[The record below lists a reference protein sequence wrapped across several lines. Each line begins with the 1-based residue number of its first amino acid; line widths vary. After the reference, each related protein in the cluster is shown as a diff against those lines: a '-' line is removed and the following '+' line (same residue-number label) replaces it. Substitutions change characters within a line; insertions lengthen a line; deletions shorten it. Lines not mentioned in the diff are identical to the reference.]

1 MFAVSPQDVGTVLQ
15 LTTEFDAI
23 VIAPWAT
30 VEKAGSGPI
39 LRGVP
44 RPLGSTALGC
54 GVAAGAEVAGVV
66 LAGAGVLDGAGLAFA
81 EAGAGAE
88 AGAEA
93 DDGPAGLTPGGGV
106 APIAGAALA
115 IPTAKTAAS
124 AAAARFPRERM
135 NPERRAI
142 TQAPTEKDGIVEL
155 LTRVHRHQA
164 GKFVPRSPPWRGVHE
179 PGITT

>member
-1 MFAVSPQDVGTVLQ
+1 MLQ
-15 LTTEFDAI
+15 LTTEFEAI

-54 GVAAGAEVAGVV
+54 GAADGAGLAGAGLAGAG
-66 LAGAGVLDGAGLAFA
+66 LAGAGVAALDGAAAAGL
-81 EAGAGAE
+81 

-93 DDGPAGLTPGGGV
+93 DGAAGLRLGGRV
-106 APIAGAALA
+106 APIAGVALA
-115 IPTAKTAAS
+115 TPTAKTTAK

-142 TQAPTEKDGIVEL
+142 TKAPEGMDGIVEL
-155 LTRVHRHQA
+155 LPAFIDNGQGNSYRALPRGGEANGQESPHRGNPTR
-164 GKFVPRSPPWRGVHE
+164 
-179 PGITT
+179 